1 MCWHFPASVTATPRQ
16 LRKLEQVQKI
26 RRIYG
31 VVVYEISES
40 GKDAIRKIVAISKSA
55 FETDVTVGGA
65 VGDCPPEYDS
75 LIWHEQMLNEGHL
88 FQAIVDDA
96 VIGGAIL
103 FLSENNESLYVG
115 RIFVDSTHHKKGY
128 GIALMELVEKA
139 YPNVKELNLDT
150 PIWNI
155 RTNSFYKK
163 LGYTELKQEEGLVYY
178 RKNLK

>member
-1 MCWHFPASVTATPRQ
+1 M
-16 LRKLEQVQKI
+16 KLEHA
-26 RRIYG
+26 
-31 VVVYEISES
+31 
-40 GKDAIRKIVAISKSA
+40 GKQHIEKIVSISKRA
-55 FETDVTVGGA
+55 FETDVDVGGTVG
-65 VGDCPPEYDS
+65 DYPPEYDS
-75 LIWHEQMLNEGHL
+75 ICWHEQMLNEGHL
-88 FQAIVDDA
+88 FQAIVDDI

-103 FLSENNESLYVG
+103 FLSENKESLYVG
-115 RIFVDSTHHKKGY
+115 RIFVDSLHHKKGY

-163 LGYTELKQEEGLVYY
+163 LGYTELKQEDGFVYY

>member
-1 MCWHFPASVTATPRQ
+1 MKLVKAERTQ
-16 LRKLEQVQKI
+16 LE
-26 RRIYG
+26 
-31 VVVYEISES
+31 
-40 GKDAIRKIVAISKSA
+40 KIVAISKSA

-88 FQAIVDDA
+88 FQAIVGDA

-103 FLSENNESLYVG
+103 FLSENKESLYVG

-128 GIALMELVEKA
+128 GIVLMELVEKA
-139 YPNVKELNLDT
+139 YPNVKKLNLDT
-150 PIWNI
+150 PIWNN

-163 LGYTELKQEEGLVYY
+163 LGYMELKQEDGFVYY

>member
-1 MCWHFPASVTATPRQ
+1 MKLVKAERTQ
-16 LRKLEQVQKI
+16 LE
-26 RRIYG
+26 
-31 VVVYEISES
+31 
-40 GKDAIRKIVAISKSA
+40 KIVAISKGA

-103 FLSENNESLYVG
+103 FLSENKESLYVG
-115 RIFVDSTHHKKGY
+115 RIFVDSLHHKKGY

-163 LGYTELKQEEGLVYY
+163 LGYMKLKQEDGFVYY

>member
-1 MCWHFPASVTATPRQ
+1 M
-16 LRKLEQVQKI
+16 KLEHA
-26 RRIYG
+26 
-31 VVVYEISES
+31 
-40 GKDAIRKIVAISKSA
+40 GKQHIEKIVSISKRA
-55 FETDVTVGGA
+55 FETDVEVGGTVG
-65 VGDCPPEYDS
+65 DYPPEYDS
-75 LIWHEQMLNEGHL
+75 ICWHEQMRKEGYL
-88 FQAIVDDA
+88 FQAIEEDTV
-96 VIGGAIL
+96 VGGAIL
-103 FLSENNESLYVG
+103 FLSENEEELYIG

-163 LGYTELKQEEGLVYY
+163 LGYTELKQEDGFVYY